1 MNIQREGRQK
11 RQEAEEGLR
20 SMEQEL
26 KSEAAGDSRIV
37 IPLFCSLGDP
47 IRKRAGN
54 DNRQLKKTYSE
65 SGEMRSVFR
74 SRIREL
80 LKGWK
85 NI

>member
-1 MNIQREGRQK
+1 MF
-11 RQEAEEGLR
+11 
-20 SMEQEL
+20 S
-26 KSEAAGDSRIV
+26 
-37 IPLFCSLGDP
+37 SLGDP

-85 NI
+85 NV